1 MTKNVVIALSLM
13 FVLAASG
20 SPAANEVPFTHQQL
34 ASIGVETS
42 VVESAESV
50 TLFMAMAMATVKVP
64 PIQKTR
70 ITGVNAGKRLLKGE
84 ISREQVRLQRDQVR

>member
-1 MTKNVVIALSLM
+1 MTKNVVIALSLT

-42 VVESAESV
+42 VVESAEPV
-50 TLFMAMAMATVKVP
+50 TLFMAMATVKVP

-70 ITGVNAGKRLLKGE
+70 VTRVNAGKRLLKDE

>member
-1 MTKNVVIALSLM
+1 MTNNVVIALSLT

-42 VVESAESV
+42 VVESAEPV
-50 TLFMAMAMATVKVP
+50 TLFMAMATVKVP

-70 ITGVNAGKRLLKGE
+70 VTGVNAGKRLLKDE
-84 ISREQVRLQRDQVR
+84 ISREQVRLQRD